1 MEIICVP
8 FIVSAVYG
16 LVETYKLIVKNKK
29 DFWLKLIPV
38 IALVIGGL
46 LGIAMFLIAPQ
57 FIVADNIWFAL
68 IVGMCSG
75 LSATGTNQLWRQ
87 LRKIGIEVKNTE
99 TEENKNENNSEK

>member
-68 IVGMCSG
+68 IVGMASG
-75 LSATGTNQLWRQ
+75 LSAVGGNQIFKQ
-87 LRKIGIEVKNTE
+87 LNKIGVEVKE
-99 TEENKNENNSEK
+99 AEQEEENENE

>member
-38 IALVIGGL
+38 IALVIGGI

-75 LSATGTNQLWRQ
+75 LSATGTNQIFKQ
-87 LRKIGIEVKNTE
+87 LKKVGVEVKE
-99 TEENKNENNSEK
+99 AEKEDEK